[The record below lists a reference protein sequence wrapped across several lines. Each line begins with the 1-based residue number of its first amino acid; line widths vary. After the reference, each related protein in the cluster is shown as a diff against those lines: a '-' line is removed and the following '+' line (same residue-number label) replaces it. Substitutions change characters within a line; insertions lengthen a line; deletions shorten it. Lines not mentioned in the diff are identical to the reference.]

1 MCRGPLT
8 YSAELPG
15 TQCGCVRKS
24 LFVYVEFSFDLGGRE
39 GGRAA
44 LYVGL
49 FSQIYV
55 SFVGLFSCTYKF
67 LLTCLVWRGSE
78 GGSAATYGGL
88 FYKIHFSFVD
98 LFSCI

>member
-1 MCRGPLT
+1 VCRGPLT

-24 LFVYVEFSFDLGGRE
+24 LFVYVEFSFDLGGRK

-49 FSQIYV
+49 FS
-55 SFVGLFSCTYKF
+55 
-67 LLTCLVWRGSE
+67 
-78 GGSAATYGGL
+78 
-88 FYKIHFSFVD
+88 
-98 LFSCI
+98 